1 MRDDFEEAFSD
12 FLDRQEY
19 DQAETAL
26 FDIVRTAFLSGWKA
40 AGGDPLPAQK
50 IFKLLF
56 PPNTDSNVI
65 ENNNLLK
72 NN

>member
-1 MRDDFEEAFSD
+1 MRDDFEAAFSD

-19 DQAETAL
+19 DQTEMAL
-26 FDIVRTAFLSGWKA
+26 FDIVRIAFLSGWKA

-56 PPNTDSNVI
+56 PEDSGSD
-65 ENNNLLK
+65 ESRK
-72 NN
+72 